1 LKKFIYQCIRLSLL
15 AIFKVFFRIKV
26 KGKKNLPDEGPVILM
41 SNHISAYD
49 PPLLVAIFSRPV
61 RFMAKKELFENP
73 VVRFVLFL
81 ADAFPVDRSKNDIT
95 AVKKALSVLKDQEV
109 LGLFPEGTRRAEG
122 ELGNPKL
129 GSVMLAIKS
138 GAPIVPIG
146 IKNIK
151 KEGRITINI
160 GEAFSMDQF
169 SKRRLSKAERKK
181 ASKYIKDKI
190 QKQLNYEE

>member
-1 LKKFIYQCIRLSLL
+1 VKNFVYQCIRLTLL
-15 AIFKVFFRIKV
+15 AVFKIFFRIKV
-26 KGKKNLPDEGPVILM
+26 KGKKNMPKTGGVIVM

-49 PPLLVAIFSRPV
+49 PPLLAAIFSRPV

-73 VVRFVLFL
+73 VIRFVLFL

-95 AVKKALSVLKDQEV
+95 AVKKALSVLKEKEV

-122 ELGNPKL
+122 ELGKPKI

-138 GAPIVPIG
+138 DVPILPVG

-151 KEGRITINI
+151 KKGRITINI
-160 GEAFSMDQF
+160 GQPFKLDQF
-169 SKRRLSKAERKK
+169 SQKRLSKDQRKK
-181 ASKYIKDKI
+181 AAQFIKNKI
-190 QKQLNYEE
+190 ENTINYEE

>member
-1 LKKFIYQCIRLSLL
+1 MKNFIYQIIRLSLL
-15 AIFKVFFRIKV
+15 AVFKIFFRIKV
-26 KGKKNLPDEGPVILM
+26 KGKNNLPAEGGVILM

-49 PPLLVAIFSRPV
+49 PPLLAAIFSRPV

-73 VVRFVLFL
+73 IMRFVLFL

-95 AVKKALSVLKDQEV
+95 AVKKALTVLKDEEV

-122 ELGNPKL
+122 KLGNPKL

-138 GAPIVPIG
+138 EAPIVPIG

-151 KEGRITINI
+151 NEGRITVNI
-160 GEAFSMDQF
+160 GQAFTMDQF
-169 SKRRLSKAERKK
+169 SKRRLSKTERKK
-181 ASKYIKDKI
+181 AAKYIKNKI
-190 QKQLNYEE
+190 QKELDYKE

>member
-15 AIFKVFFRIKV
+15 AIFKIFFRIKV
-26 KGKKNLPDEGPVILM
+26 KGKNNLPDEGPVILM

-73 VVRFVLFL
+73 FMRFVLFL

>member
-15 AIFKVFFRIKV
+15 AIFKIFFRIKV
-26 KGKKNLPDEGPVILM
+26 KGKNNLPDAGPVILM

-73 VVRFVLFL
+73 VMRFILFL

-122 ELGNPKL
+122 KLGNPKL

-181 ASKYIKDKI
+181 ASKFIKDKI

>member
-1 LKKFIYQCIRLSLL
+1 MKKFIYQCIRLSLL
-15 AIFKVFFRIKV
+15 AIFKIFFRIKV
-26 KGKKNLPDEGPVILM
+26 KGKNNLPDEGPVILM

-73 VVRFVLFL
+73 VMRFVLFL

-122 ELGNPKL
+122 KLGNPKL

>member
-1 LKKFIYQCIRLSLL
+1 VKKFVYQCIRLSLL
-15 AIFKVFFRIKV
+15 AIFKIFFRIKV
-26 KGKKNLPDEGPVILM
+26 KGKENLPNEGGVIIM
-41 SNHISAYD
+41 SNHISAFD

-73 VVRFVLFL
+73 FIRFVLFL

-109 LGLFPEGTRRAEG
+109 LGLFPEGTRREEG
-122 ELGNPKL
+122 KLGNPKS

-138 GAPIVPIG
+138 GVPIVPIG

-151 KEGRITINI
+151 KEGKITINI
-160 GEAFSMDQF
+160 GKAFTMDQF
-169 SKRRLSKAERKK
+169 SKKRTSKTERKK
-181 ASKYIKDKI
+181 ASNFIKTKI
-190 QKQLNYEE
+190 QKELNYEE

>member
-1 LKKFIYQCIRLSLL
+1 MKKFVYQCIRLSLL
-15 AIFKVFFRIKV
+15 AIFKIFFRIKV
-26 KGKKNLPDEGPVILM
+26 KGKENLPAEGGVILM
-41 SNHISAYD
+41 SNHISAFD
-49 PPLLVAIFSRPV
+49 PPLLAAIFSRPV

-73 VVRFVLFL
+73 FIRFVLFL

-109 LGLFPEGTRRAEG
+109 LGLFPEGTRRTEG
-122 ELGNPKL
+122 KLGNPKS

-160 GEAFSMDQF
+160 GKAFTMDQF

-181 ASKYIKDKI
+181 ASNYIKTKI
-190 QKQLNYEE
+190 QKELNYEE

>member
-1 LKKFIYQCIRLSLL
+1 
-15 AIFKVFFRIKV
+15 
-26 KGKKNLPDEGPVILM
+26 M

-49 PPLLVAIFSRPV
+49 PPLLAAIFSRPV

-73 VVRFVLFL
+73 IMRFVLFL

-95 AVKKALSVLKDQEV
+95 AVKKALTVLKDEEV

-122 ELGNPKL
+122 KLGNPKL

-138 GAPIVPIG
+138 EAPIVPIG

-151 KEGRITINI
+151 NEGRITVNI
-160 GEAFSMDQF
+160 GQAFTMDQF
-169 SKRRLSKAERKK
+169 SKRRLSKTERKK
-181 ASKYIKDKI
+181 AAKYIKNKI
-190 QKQLNYEE
+190 QKELDYKE

>member
-1 LKKFIYQCIRLSLL
+1 MKKFVYQAIRLTLL
-15 AIFKVFFRIKV
+15 AIFKIFFRIKV
-26 KGKKNLPDEGPVILM
+26 KGKENLPAEDGVILM
-41 SNHISAYD
+41 SNHISAFD
-49 PPLLVAIFSRPV
+49 PPLLAAVFSRPV

-73 VVRFVLFL
+73 IMRFVLFL

-95 AVKKALSVLKDQEV
+95 AVKNALSVVKNGGV
-109 LGLFPEGTRRAEG
+109 LGIFPEGTRRPEG
-122 ELGNPKL
+122 KLGTPKS

-160 GEAFSMDQF
+160 GESFKMDQF
-169 SKRRLSKAERKK
+169 SKRKLSKAERKK
-181 ASKYIKDKI
+181 ASKYIKNKI
-190 QKQLNYEE
+190 EAEVNYEE